1 MRCPKCG
8 GGLSDRQGY
17 PVRVPWTCLACGL
30 TSESGSF
37 VRFTKTPWEIK
48 EELIEMPKKYVADQR
63 PRMDR
68 KKEYPR
74 KSIHREGE

>member
-1 MRCPKCG
+1 M
-8 GGLSDRQGY
+8 
-17 PVRVPWTCLACGL
+17 CGL

-37 VRFTKTPWEIK
+37 VRFTKTPCEIK
-48 EELIEMPKKYVADQR
+48 EEQVERPKEYVADQR
-63 PRMDR
+63 LRTGL

>member
-8 GGLSDRQGY
+8 GALSYTNGY
-17 PVRVPWTCLACGL
+17 PIQISWGCLMCGL

-37 VRFTKTPWEIK
+37 VRFTKTPCEIK
-48 EELIEMPKKYVADQR
+48 EEQVERPKEYVADQR
-63 PRMDR
+63 LRTGL